1 MKPTISAKAEELL
14 ARLEKREGKAA
25 PSKPERAPRFVPL
38 DPTFPFPPAPIGAL
52 AGKNPL
58 DGER

>member
-1 MKPTISAKAEELL
+1 MKPKLSTKAEELL
-14 ARLEKREGKAA
+14 RRIELRDGKAA
-25 PSKPERAPRFVPL
+25 PCKPERAPRFVML
-38 DPTFPFPPAPIGAL
+38 DPSFPFPPAPIGAL

>member
-1 MKPTISAKAEELL
+1 MKPKLSTKAEQLLRRIEL
-14 ARLEKREGKAA
+14 RDGKAA
-25 PSKPERAPRFVPL
+25 PRKPERAPRFVPL
-38 DPTFPFPPAPIGAL
+38 DPSFPFPPAPIGAL